1 MAASDPKQKP
11 VAKADERTANSDAKP
26 NHGTRSQAHATSDTP
41 AGAGSAPID
50 PSRLQPG
57 EAVGAPIT
65 TNPPR
70 GVGEAPSNQ
79 IADEPAAGDLQ
90 RHVQSVIDDEE
101 ARGFRGVRRTKP
113 VPNSVYTLQGV
124 GRGDPTP
131 ETVVV
136 TPRGE

>member
-11 VAKADERTANSDAKP
+11 VAKADEQKSARP
-26 NHGTRSQAHATSDTP
+26 QAHTTSDTP
-41 AGAGSAPID
+41 AGSGSAPID
-50 PSRLQPG
+50 PSRLQPN

-79 IADEPAAGDLQ
+79 IADEEAAAGLQ
-90 RHVQSVIDDEE
+90 KHVQDTLDSEE
-101 ARGFRGVRRTKP
+101 ERGWRGQRQVKP
-113 VPNSVYTLQGV
+113 VPNSAYTLQGV

-136 TPRGE
+136 TPSGA